1 MKQKIKQALSYVIG
15 LVIIALGILGARYLS
30 SQKQAP
36 PRQAKEI
43 ITRQVRVQLVKNED
57 VPAVVILEGRLSA
70 YDKVEIF
77 SEVGGQVVA
86 ASQPFKVGVAFAKGA
101 PMIRMDDEEA
111 RLSLL
116 ALKSTLLNTI
126 AQLMPDL
133 KVDYPGSFPQ
143 WDRYLADFDIH
154 KPIMPLPQP
163 LTPQEKR
170 FVAARNLYTQYYNVK
185 SAEERL
191 SKYTLYAPFSGV
203 LTEAG
208 VSAGTLVRVGQK
220 LGSIMKTADYE
231 LVATVPLVDL
241 RYVKL
246 GSTLKLSSEDVE
258 GEWNGKINRISDVI
272 DAGSQTVQVFI
283 GVSGSNLREGMYL
296 RGQLSAAKVANAF
309 RINRNLLINQ
319 QGIYVV
325 QDSTLRFTEVELV
338 KIERESA
345 IIRGLSDGT
354 PILSEMPPAAF
365 DGMKVSVQPL
375 Q

>member
-1 MKQKIKQALSYVIG
+1 MKQKVKQVLSYVIG
-15 LVIIALGILGARYLS
+15 LLILVLGIVGARYLS

-36 PRQAKEI
+36 PRQAKEVT
-43 ITRQVRVQLVKNED
+43 TRQVRVQLVKNED
-57 VPAVVILEGRLSA
+57 VPAVVQLEGRLIA

-77 SEVGGQVVA
+77 SEVGGQVLA
-86 ASQPFKVGVAFAKGA
+86 TNQPFKVGVTFAKGM
-101 PMIRMDDEEA
+101 PMIKMDDEEA

-116 ALKSTLLNTI
+116 ALKSTLLNSI

-133 KVDYPGSFPQ
+133 KVDYPASFPQ
-143 WDRYLADFDIH
+143 WDRYLADFDIQ
-154 KPIMPLPQP
+154 KPVMALPQP

-191 SKYTLYAPFSGV
+191 SKYTLYAPFNGV
-203 LTEAG
+203 LTEST

-231 LVATVPLVDL
+231 LIATVPLTDL
-241 RYVKL
+241 RYVRPGTNL
-246 GSTLKLSSEDVE
+246 RLSSEDVE
-258 GEWNGKINRISDVI
+258 GGWNGRVSRISDVI
-272 DAGSQTVQVFI
+272 DAGSQTVQVFVS
-283 GVSGSNLREGMYL
+283 VSGTNLREGMYL
-296 RGQLSAAKVANAF
+296 RGQLSAASVANAF
-309 RINRNLLINQ
+309 RINKNLLVNQ
-319 QGIYVV
+319 QGVYVV

-354 PILSEMPPAAF
+354 RILSEMPPAAF

>member
-1 MKQKIKQALSYVIG
+1 MNQRVKQVLSYVVG
-15 LVIIALGILGARYLS
+15 LAILALGVLGARYLS

-43 ITRQVRVQLVKNED
+43 TTRQVRVQLVKNED
-57 VPAVVILEGRLSA
+57 VPAVVVLEGRLA
-70 YDKVEIF
+70 AFDKVEIF

-86 ASQPFKVGVAFAKGA
+86 GKQPFKVGVAFAKGT
-101 PMIRMDDEEA
+101 PMIQLDDEEA

-116 ALKSTLLNTI
+116 ALKSTLLNAI

-143 WDRYLADFDIH
+143 WDRYLSEFDIH
-154 KPIMPLPQP
+154 KPVMPLPQP
-163 LTPQEKR
+163 LTAQEKR

-203 LTEAG
+203 LTEAA

-231 LVATVPLVDL
+231 LVATVPLADL
-241 RYVKL
+241 RYVKP
-246 GSTLKLSSEDVE
+246 GSSFELRSEDVE
-258 GEWNGKINRISDVI
+258 GVWNGRISRISDVI
-272 DAGSQTVQVFI
+272 DAGSQTVQVFVS
-283 GVSGSNLREGMYL
+283 VSGANLREGMYL
-296 RGQLSAAKVANAF
+296 RGQLAAAEVASAF

-319 QGIYVV
+319 QGVYVV
-325 QDSTLRFTEVELV
+325 QDSILRFTEVELV
-338 KIERESA
+338 RIERESA

-354 PILSEMPPAAF
+354 RILTEMPPAAF

>member
-1 MKQKIKQALSYVIG
+1 